1 MTAIF
6 EKYYVGLD
14 ISDKTTAV
22 CIVNGVGDIVKEG
35 SVPSEPQDISDY
47 FEDAGF
53 DLHLIGLE
61 ASGVAIWLCRELLCR
76 GYPLVCVETHRS
88 SAFLAAQKMKTD
100 KNDAR
105 GLAQMMRCGLY
116 RSVHIKSDESQRIK
130 MLVNNRRFLVEQR
143 VDIENQIRGS
153 LKVFGLKVGA
163 VTEKQYDARVRELI
177 DGDGE
182 LEVAILP
189 LLEQRSSGVE
199 RIKALEKMLSTA
211 AKNDEICRLL
221 MTAPG
226 VGPLTAVLFKAVID
240 DPSRFKRSRDV
251 PPQLGLVPRK
261 YASGETDYNG
271 RITKAGDVMLRHH
284 LYRAAATLTQ
294 TSARPCELKKW
305 GRNLRNRSSYKSST
319 VAVAR
324 KLSII
329 LHSMWVN
336 RQEFDWSVDSK
347 SQVEEDCEVELS
359 KSA

>member
-1 MTAIF
+1 MSIMFTD
-6 EKYYVGLD
+6 YYVGLD
-14 ISDKTTAV
+14 ISDKTTAI
-22 CIVNGVGDIVKEG
+22 CIIDAAGNIVKEG
-35 SVPSEPQDISDY
+35 FAPSEPD
-47 FEDAGF
+47 
-53 DLHLIGLE
+53 DLANFLDDSGYKFALIGLE
-61 ASGVAIWLCRELLCR
+61 ASGIAIWLCRELLAR
-76 GYPLVCVETHRS
+76 DFPVVCVETHRS

-116 RSVHIKSDESQRIK
+116 RRVHIKSDESQRIK

-153 LKVFGLKVGA
+153 LKVFGLKVGT
-163 VTEKQYDARVRELI
+163 VSEKQYDGRVRELI
-177 DGDGE
+177 TGDGE

-189 LLEQRSSGVE
+189 LLEQRASGGE
-199 RIKALEKMLSTA
+199 RIKALEQMLVTA
-211 AKNDEICRLL
+211 AKHDPVCRLL

-226 VGPLTAVLFKAVID
+226 IGHLTAILFKAVID

-251 PPQLGLVPRK
+251 PAQLGLVPRK

-294 TSARPCELKKW
+294 TNARPCALKKW
-305 GRNLRNRSSYKSST
+305 GRNLRNRSSYKSTT

-329 LHSMWVN
+329 LHAMWVN
-336 RQEFDWSVDSK
+336 GQEFDWSAERIGQTK
-347 SQVEEDCEVELS
+347 ELA